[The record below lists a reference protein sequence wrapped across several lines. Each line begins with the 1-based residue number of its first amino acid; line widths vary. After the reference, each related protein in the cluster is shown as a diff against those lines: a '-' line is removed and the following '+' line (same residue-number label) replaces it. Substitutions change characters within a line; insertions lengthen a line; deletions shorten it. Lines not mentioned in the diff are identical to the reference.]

1 MAGMDFGKAALR
13 WVADFLLPPRCI
25 GCNEPVLGEVQVCAA
40 CWSELR
46 FIDAPLCD
54 VSGLPFPFDPGAG
67 ALSAEV
73 LARPPAYGRARAA
86 LVYDGASGRLVSR
99 LKYGDR
105 LDAVPVLARWMVRAG
120 QGLLAEADLVTPVP
134 LHGTRLFQRRFNQS
148 AALAQEISRLS
159 GRRFVADLLKRTRA
173 TRAQVGLSASARRR
187 NVAGAFSLTPGRG
200 AVVDGAHVLLVD
212 DVLTTGATVEACA
225 KKLIAEGAAS
235 VDVLTLARVVPGEE
249 TPISSAELTQPHVSS
264 AQADLQPATGE

>member
-1 MAGMDFGKAALR
+1 MGAQAGHAALK
-13 WVADFLLPPRCI
+13 WAADLLLPPRCI
-25 GCNEPVLGEVQVCAA
+25 ACNDVVSGQVQVCAP
-40 CWSELR
+40 CWKGLQ
-46 FIDAPLCD
+46 FIEAPLCP

-67 ALSAEV
+67 ALSPDV
-73 LARPPAYGRARAA
+73 LAHPPAYGRARAA
-86 LVYDGASGRLVSR
+86 LVYDDASGRLISR

-120 QGLLAEADLVTPVP
+120 HALLAEADVVAPVP

-148 AALAQEISRLS
+148 AALAQEIARIAA
-159 GRRFVADLLKRTRA
+159 RPFVPDLLVRVRA

-187 NVAGAFSLTPGRG
+187 NVAGAFALKPGKG
-200 AVVDGAHVLLVD
+200 PLVAGSHVLLID

-235 VDVLTLARVVPGEE
+235 VDILTLARVVPGEAP
-249 TPISSAELTQPHVSS
+249 PISSPQPEMQRLS
-264 AQADLQPATGE
+264 GE